1 MTTDEGATSS
11 ATASVVRTRADG
23 DTGRVLLLGEIDHGA
38 VDQLDQAVEDLLG
51 AGVIHLVL
59 DFDGLN
65 FFDSACIS
73 ALIRA
78 KTSVEDKGGTMKLA
92 NVDRYARRI
101 LDITGLLG
109 SFTIE
114 DEESPS
120 PTV

>member
-1 MTTDEGATSS
+1 MTTDEGATRS
-11 ATASVVRTRADG
+11 ASASVVRTEISG

-38 VDQLDQAVEDLLG
+38 VDQLDQAVEELLG
-51 AGVIHLVL
+51 SGVVHLVL
-59 DFDGLN
+59 DFAGLN

-78 KTSVEDKGGTMKLA
+78 KTSAEERSGTVKLA

-114 DEESPS
+114 GEESPS
-120 PTV
+120 PSA

>member
-1 MTTDEGATSS
+1 MTTDEGATRS
-11 ATASVVRTRADG
+11 AGASVVRTEISG

-38 VDQLDQAVEDLLG
+38 VDQLDQAVEELLG
-51 AGVIHLVL
+51 SGVVHLVL
-59 DFDGLN
+59 DFAGLN

-78 KTSVEDKGGTMKLA
+78 KTRAEERGGTVKLA

-114 DEESPS
+114 GEESPS
-120 PTV
+120 PSA

>member
-11 ATASVVRTRADG
+11 ATASVVRTEASG
-23 DTGRVLLLGEIDHGA
+23 DSGRVLLLGEIDHGA
-38 VDQLDQAVEDLLG
+38 VDQLDQAVEKLLESG
-51 AGVIHLVL
+51 AIHLVL
-59 DFDGLN
+59 DFAGLN

-78 KTSVEDKGGTMKLA
+78 KTSAEERGGTVKLA

-114 DEESPS
+114 GEESPS
-120 PTV
+120 PRA